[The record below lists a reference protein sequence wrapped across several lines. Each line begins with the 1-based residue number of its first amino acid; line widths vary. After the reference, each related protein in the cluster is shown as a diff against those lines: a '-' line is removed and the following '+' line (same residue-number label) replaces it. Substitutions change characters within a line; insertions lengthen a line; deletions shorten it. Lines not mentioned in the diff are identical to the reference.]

1 MITVIIPIYFSDGK
15 KHFSLSMNWYR
26 NAHFFQSNK
35 VKQAL
40 HEIIANQLQNTTILP
55 ISKYQVHYKLYY
67 KNSNSDLS
75 NFCSLASK
83 WFLDTLQACK
93 IIPND
98 KVTYVVR
105 EIYEVAEQSKDNP
118 RIEATITLFEG
129 DTLVNN
135 T

>member
-1 MITVIIPIYFSDGK
+1 MITVTIPIYFTDGK
-15 KHFSLSMNWYR
+15 KTFSLSMNWYR

-40 HEIIANQLQNTTILP
+40 HDIIARQLRNAIILP
-55 ISKYQVHYKLYY
+55 IGKYQVHYKLYY
-67 KNSNSDLS
+67 KNPHSDLS

-93 IIPND
+93 IIQND
-98 KVTYVVR
+98 TVTHIVR
-105 EIYEVAEQSKDNP
+105 EIYEVAEQSKNNP

-129 DTLVNN
+129 DNLVND